1 MRIVLD
7 ANVLLRIA
15 DPSAAHRPVAVA
27 ARAALWAQGHALRT
41 FEQSVRE
48 FWVVATR
55 PAANNGLGLS
65 VPDADREVTTI
76 LGYARLLQDPP
87 GLFAEWRRLVVTY
100 QCWGKPAH
108 DARYVAAMGLLG
120 LTHFLTFNTADFA
133 RFPGLVA
140 LDPGAVAAGRPV
152 P

>member
-1 MRIVLD
+1 MRIILD
-7 ANVLLRIA
+7 ANVLVRLTDRT
-15 DPSAAHRPVAVA
+15 DLQHPTSDA
-27 ARAALWAQGHALRT
+27 ARAALLARGHTLRT

-55 PAANNGLGLS
+55 PVANNGLGLT
-65 VPDADREVTTI
+65 VAEADDEVTDI
-76 LGYARLLQDPP
+76 LGYAPLLDDPA
-87 GLFAEWRRLVVTY
+87 GLFAEWRRLVVAY
-100 QCWGKPAH
+100 QCRGKPAH

-120 LTHFLTFNTADFA
+120 ITHLLTFNTADFA
-133 RFPGLVA
+133 RFPGVMA